1 MTGVTAVF
9 STQGRQSGVDGL
21 AFRRGEVGAL
31 LFVVYGNGELPS
43 IALDELATTLAY
55 SITP

>member
-1 MTGVTAVF
+1 
-9 STQGRQSGVDGL
+9 
-21 AFRRGEVGAL
+21 L